1 MITPSTSMK
10 KYILSLFIITIVCAA
25 FTPVNNTVTRSA
37 ITFQTKNMG
46 IGVDGTVGGL
56 QANIQF
62 NPANLASS
70 SIEASVDA
78 NTINT
83 DNSSRD
89 EHLKGEDFFNVTHY
103 PKITIKSVSFK
114 HRSGNNYTGLF
125 NLTIKGKTKSFTIP
139 FTCVQKGNSL
149 AFKGSFK
156 LNRLD
161 FGVGDS
167 SLVLSDEVTVNI
179 DAEVNG

>member
-1 MITPSTSMK
+1 MK
-10 KYILSLFIITIVCAA
+10 KYILALFIIPIVCGA

-46 IGVDGTVGGL
+46 IGVDGTIGGL
-56 QANIQF
+56 QVNVQF
-62 NPANLASS
+62 SPANLASS
-70 SIEASVDA
+70 SIEASVEA

-103 PKITIKSVSFK
+103 PKITMKSVSFK

-125 NLTIKGKTKSFTIP
+125 NLTIKGKTKSMEIP
-139 FTCVQKGNSL
+139 FTFTQNGNNL

-156 LNRLD
+156 LNRLE
-161 FGVGDS
+161 FGIGDS
-167 SLVLSDEVTVNI
+167 SLVLSDNVTVNI
-179 DAEVNG
+179 DAEVSG